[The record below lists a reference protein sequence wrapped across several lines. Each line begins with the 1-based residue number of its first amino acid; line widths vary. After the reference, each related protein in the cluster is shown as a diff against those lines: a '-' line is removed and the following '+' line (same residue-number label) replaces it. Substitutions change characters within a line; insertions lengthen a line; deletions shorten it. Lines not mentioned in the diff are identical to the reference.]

1 MKYLFRKEEK
11 CLFLNS
17 SETLNKSSNVASI
30 QKTLIVPE
38 MLRDL
43 YQFKKKISNLVLIVG
58 LYKDVAHRLLGNR
71 WVMLLTTTLST
82 CGEAGILHKVMYE
95 S

>member
-1 MKYLFRKEEK
+1 MQNVLMFYEVPFQKRRKM
-11 CLFLNS
+11 FVLNS

-43 YQFKKKISNLVLIVG
+43 YQF
-58 LYKDVAHRLLGNR
+58 
-71 WVMLLTTTLST
+71 
-82 CGEAGILHKVMYE
+82 
-95 S
+95 